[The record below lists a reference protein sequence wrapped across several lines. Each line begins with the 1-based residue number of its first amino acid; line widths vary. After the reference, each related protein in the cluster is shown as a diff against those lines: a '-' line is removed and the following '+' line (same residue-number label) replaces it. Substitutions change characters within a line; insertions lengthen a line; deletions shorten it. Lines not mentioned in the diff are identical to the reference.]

1 MFDEATKIKQHLPD
15 PSCDSFDIFPKTFLT
30 KSFIQ
35 NFKHGLNLQISAA
48 YPLVFTVKQ
57 ADEGGQTSQ

>member
-15 PSCDSFDIFPKTFLT
+15 LSCDSIDIFPKMFLT

-35 NFKHGLNLQISAA
+35 NFKHGLNLQVQLIPWCLQYFKPA
-48 YPLVFTVKQ
+48 
-57 ADEGGQTSQ
+57 